1 MSDRQF
7 DLVVFDWDGTIVDST
22 SLIAECIQATARDLS
37 LPVPGDRDAR
47 YIIGLGLL
55 DAMKHLFPGLP
66 EARYGDVTAR
76 YSYHFLAGN
85 HRVQPFEG
93 AQDLLQTLN
102 DAGYVVAI
110 ATGKSR
116 RGLDRSLE
124 QTGLA
129 RFFHVSRCADEG
141 FPKPHPE
148 MLHFLMDSVATS
160 PARTLMIG
168 DTTHDVGMAH
178 NAGTRALAVS
188 YGAHDKAELLAASPF
203 GCVDSVAEM
212 TAWLT
217 RHG

>member
-1 MSDRQF
+1 MNNRQY
-7 DLVVFDWDGTIVDST
+7 DLVVFDWDGTVVDST
-22 SLIAECIQATARDLS
+22 NLIAESIQATAQDLA
-37 LPVPGDRDAR
+37 LPIPSDRDAR

-55 DAMKHLFPGLP
+55 DALRHLFPGLE
-66 EARYGDVTAR
+66 EARYSEVSAR

-93 AQDLLQTLN
+93 ARQLLEDLN
-102 DAGYVVAI
+102 AAGYVVAI

-124 QTGLA
+124 QSGLA
-129 RFFHVSRCADEG
+129 RFFHATRCADEG

-148 MLHFLMDSVATS
+148 MLHFLMDSVAA
-160 PARTLMIG
+160 PASRTIMIG

-178 NAGTRALAVS
+178 NAGTRAVAVS
-188 YGAHDKAELLAASPF
+188 YGAHGKAELLASTPLA
-203 GCVDSVAEM
+203 CVDSVAEL
-212 TAWLT
+212 TAWLS